1 MVYHEALHAVVWFL
15 RIEKWVSIV
24 RKGCTATKCV
34 IVVMSCTY
42 IQPFFLFFFFFSIF
56 SPKSYGLSGKMCSN
70 KVKITS
76 KNNFL
81 GQRSIQKR
89 EQKKKYTWFNW
100 IRYVWQAFIFRK
112 NKVSKPLRG
121 KVLYINLFDVHWDS
135 CNMNVIVVDCVC
147 KIMFDGIYGILRTL
161 RTILFISFHWWM
173 NQRLLFQ

>member
-1 MVYHEALHAVVWFL
+1 MKPFMPSSDFL
-15 RIEKWVSIV
+15 ESRNEFLLWEKDI
-24 RKGCTATKCV
+24 RLRNMLLLCHLPTT
-34 IVVMSCTY
+34 I
-42 IQPFFLFFFFFSIF
+42 FFFFSIF